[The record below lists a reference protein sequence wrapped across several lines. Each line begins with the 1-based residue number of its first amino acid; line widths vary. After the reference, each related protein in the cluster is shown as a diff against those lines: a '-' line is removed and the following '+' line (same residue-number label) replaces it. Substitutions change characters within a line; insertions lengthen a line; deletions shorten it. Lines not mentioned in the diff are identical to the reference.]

1 MAPKELVL
9 KKGKD
14 LVVDS
19 PFIELDIVDQQ
30 ASFFFTYHHDFVFQ
44 LITETSIRNRN
55 NPFYPKEHKEGTVCL
70 GNAANSKTVEI

>member
-19 PFIELDIVDQQ
+19 PFIELDIVD
-30 ASFFFTYHHDFVFQ
+30 
-44 LITETSIRNRN
+44 
-55 NPFYPKEHKEGTVCL
+55 
-70 GNAANSKTVEI
+70 